1 MFLLRQ
7 VDSLQNFTWQQQL
20 RYYWDM
26 DLDDC
31 LIRHSDAR
39 VRYGYEYM
47 GATRWV
53 LRPVFQF
60 VCASACPPLC
70 CQGVGY
76 GRVYSRDPHNVGCCF
91 GTLLT
96 MQSTVNALKRLSL
109 TKTESCGHAM

>member
-1 MFLLRQ
+1 MFIDTPPDSLRFQ

-53 LRPVFQF
+53 LLPDL
-60 VCASACPPLC
+60 VCLSVCM
-70 CQGVGY
+70 
-76 GRVYSRDPHNVGCCF
+76 S
-91 GTLLT
+91 
-96 MQSTVNALKRLSL
+96 RLSAVRGL
-109 TKTESCGHAM
+109 V

>member
-1 MFLLRQ
+1 MCDSDGLRTLSLTLPRFLSFIKQ

-31 LIRHSDAR
+31 LIRHSDAK

-53 LRPVFQF
+53 
-60 VCASACPPLC
+60 VCLLWLQYSPRQNKCPL
-70 CQGVGY
+70 
-76 GRVYSRDPHNVGCCF
+76 
-91 GTLLT
+91 
-96 MQSTVNALKRLSL
+96 
-109 TKTESCGHAM
+109 

>member
-1 MFLLRQ
+1 M
-7 VDSLQNFTWQQQL
+7 QNFTWQQQL

-53 LRPVFQF
+53 LLYVCVSVCVYAYLILFKDRWWSVSFTCVPYTFCFF
-60 VCASACPPLC
+60 VAILIIYRAVC
-70 CQGVGY
+70 
-76 GRVYSRDPHNVGCCF
+76 
-91 GTLLT
+91 TL
-96 MQSTVNALKRLSL
+96 
-109 TKTESCGHAM
+109 